1 MVSLFEYSL
10 QSIDEIGADDVSG
23 LYLPTAD
30 IDLVLLSN
38 TFLRTGVR
46 TFGERKGQIPDQ
58 YRP

>member
-10 QSIDEIGADDVSG
+10 QSIDEIGADDAIRAFGSFASG

-46 TFGERKGQIPDQ
+46 NTRA
-58 YRP
+58 